1 MLVLARKLH
10 ESITIGEIKITVVD
24 IRHGQIRIGIDAPK
38 DVPIVRSELLDK
50 DGKDTRN
57 G

>member
-24 IRHGQIRIGIDAPK
+24 IARGQIRIGIDAPK
-38 DVPIVRSELLDK
+38 DVSIVRSELLDK

>member
-24 IRHGQIRIGIDAPK
+24 IARGQIRIGIDAPR
-38 DVPIVRSELLDK
+38 DVSIVRSELLDK
-50 DGKDTRN
+50 NGKDTRN